1 MTKIKRGFIKIKEW
15 MTKKYQSMK
24 VKLKWSKLKSFVVK
38 TIKNKKLMKSI
49 FGKAAVYILLIIIGF
64 IFLFPILYMISTS
77 FKDINDLLDASVI
90 WLPNTLYFANY
101 QTALIVLGLPTKIS
115 EFFQMNALYQT
126 IIVVGIP
133 SITATLST
141 GLIGY
146 GFARFDFPLKKFW
159 LTCILIGF
167 IVPQQV
173 ILLPQFVYFNNQ
185 LKILGTIW
193 SYILPAATGQG
204 LNAAV
209 FILIFYSFFSMIP
222 KSLDESA
229 YIDGANEFKVFWHVG
244 IKLSKQPIIIVFL
257 FNFVWY
263 WNDYYRASYFLT
275 GSKWTTLP
283 LKLSRFENAFGILV
297 EQTDLQTTNLNEPL
311 ILAGTLLTVVPLLI
325 LYFVFQRFFVES
337 IDRTGITGE

>member
-1 MTKIKRGFIKIKEW
+1 MKRVNMNFSETRKRFIRI
-15 MTKKYQSMK
+15 
-24 VKLKWSKLKSFVVK
+24 
-38 TIKNKKLMKSI
+38 IKNKRLMLGILFKSV
-49 FGKAAVYILLIIIGF
+49 VYALLIIIGF
-64 IFLFPILYMISTS
+64 IFLYPLFYMISTS

-90 WLPNTLYFANY
+90 WIPNKIYMANY
-101 QTALIVLGLPTKIS
+101 TTAMEVLGLPGKWNQWL
-115 EFFQMNALYQT
+115 EMNALYQT
-126 IIVVGIP
+126 IVVVGLP
-133 SITATLST
+133 SVTATIST

-146 GFARFDFPLKKFW
+146 GFARFNFPLKKFW
-159 LTCILIGF
+159 LACIIIGF

-193 SYILPAATGQG
+193 SYVFPAATGQG

-244 IKLSKQPIIIVFL
+244 VKLSKQPIIIVFL

-275 GSKWTTLP
+275 GSNWTTLP
-283 LKLSRFENAFGILV
+283 LRLSRFENTFRNLM
-297 EQTDLQTTNLNEPL
+297 EQIELQQTNLNEPL
-311 ILAGTLLTVVPLLI
+311 ILAGTLLTVLPLLVI
-325 LYFVFQRFFVES
+325 YFIFQKFFVES

>member
-1 MTKIKRGFIKIKEW
+1 MTHQRIDF
-15 MTKKYQSMK
+15 
-24 VKLKWSKLKSFVVK
+24 SKSIQRLSS
-38 TIKNKKLMKSI
+38 ILKNKRLMTSILAKSTI
-49 FGKAAVYILLIIIGF
+49 YTLLTIIGF
-64 IFLFPILYMISTS
+64 IFLYPILYMVSTS

-90 WLPNTLYFANY
+90 WIPNKLSLENY
-101 QTALIVLGLPTKIS
+101 QTALVVLGLPTAFM
-115 EFFQMNALYQT
+115 ELFEMNALYQT
-126 IIVVGIP
+126 ILVVGVP
-133 SITATLST
+133 SITATIAT

-146 GFARFDFPLKKFW
+146 GFARFNFPLKKVW
-159 LTCILIGF
+159 LVCVIVGF
-167 IVPQQV
+167 IIPQQV

-185 LKILGTIW
+185 LKILGTLW

-229 YIDGANEFKVFWHVG
+229 YMDGANELSVFWHIGV
-244 IKLSKQPIIIVFL
+244 KLSKQPIIIVFL

-283 LKLSRFENAFGILV
+283 LKLSRFENTFATLID
-297 EQTDLQTTNLNEPL
+297 QQQIQTTNLNEPL
-311 ILAGTLLTVVPLLI
+311 ILAGTLLTVLPLLVI
-325 LYFVFQRFFVES
+325 YFVFQKFFVES
-337 IDRTGITGE
+337 IDRTGISGE

>member
-1 MTKIKRGFIKIKEW
+1 MKPHKIDLTHFRQRMVRILRNKRLMLSI
-15 MTKKYQSMK
+15 
-24 VKLKWSKLKSFVVK
+24 LSKAL
-38 TIKNKKLMKSI
+38 
-49 FGKAAVYILLIIIGF
+49 VYTLLTIIGF

-77 FKDINDLLDASVI
+77 IKDINDLLDASVI
-90 WLPNTLYFANY
+90 WIPNKLSLENY
-101 QTALIVLGLPTKIS
+101 QTALIILGLPTSFMEIF
-115 EFFQMNALYQT
+115 EMNALYQT
-126 IIVVGIP
+126 IIVVGLP

-146 GFARFDFPLKKFW
+146 GFARFNFPLKKFW
-159 LTCILIGF
+159 LACVIIGF
-167 IVPQQV
+167 IIPQQV

-185 LKILGTIW
+185 LKILGTLW

-263 WNDYYRASYFLT
+263 WNDFYRAAYFLT

-283 LKLSRFENAFGILV
+283 LKLSRFENTFATLL
-297 EQTDLQTTNLNEPL
+297 EQQQIQTTNLNEPL
-311 ILAGTLLTVVPLLI
+311 ILAGTLLTVLPLLVI
-325 LYFVFQRFFVES
+325 YFIFQKFFVES
-337 IDRTGITGE
+337 IDRTGISGE

>member
-1 MTKIKRGFIKIKEW
+1 MTFKKIDFTNFKVRLLKI
-15 MTKKYQSMK
+15 
-24 VKLKWSKLKSFVVK
+24 L
-38 TIKNKKLMKSI
+38 KNKRLMLAI
-49 FGKAAVYILLIIIGF
+49 FGKASVYTLLTIIGF
-64 IFLFPILYMISTS
+64 IFLFPIFYMISTS

-90 WLPNTLYFANY
+90 WIPNKVFLDNY
-101 QTALIVLGLPTKIS
+101 QTALVILGLPTKFK
-115 EFFQMNALYQT
+115 ELFEMNTLYQT
-126 IIVVGIP
+126 IIVVGLP
-133 SITATLST
+133 SITATIST

-146 GFARFDFPLKKFW
+146 GFARFNFPLKKFW
-159 LTCILIGF
+159 LACIIIGF
-167 IVPQQV
+167 IIPQQV

-193 SYILPAATGQG
+193 SYILPASTGQG

-209 FILIFYSFFSMIP
+209 FILIFYSFFAMIP

-244 IKLSKQPIIIVFL
+244 VKLSKQPIIIVFL

-263 WNDYYRASYFLT
+263 WNDFYRASYFLT

-283 LKLSRFENAFGILV
+283 LKLSRFENAFAVLV
-297 EQTDLQTTNLNEPL
+297 EQDAIQTTNLNEPL
-311 ILAGTLLTVVPLLI
+311 ILAGTLLTVLPLLI
-325 LYFVFQRFFVES
+325 IYFIFQKFFVES